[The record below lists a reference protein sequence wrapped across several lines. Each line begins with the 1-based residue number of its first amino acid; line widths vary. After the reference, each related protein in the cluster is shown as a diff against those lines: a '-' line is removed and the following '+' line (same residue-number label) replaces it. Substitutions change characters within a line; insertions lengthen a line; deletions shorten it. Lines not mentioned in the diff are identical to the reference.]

1 MENKT
6 YWVCLGYFYTS
17 VFSKALLFTPYC
29 GVVSLFLLLKESKLL
44 CATVESGVS
53 WGVKSPFH
61 PWEVILIYNYKSILS
76 AGGCSSTFLQ
86 SIVVQCWHR
95 HYFSMEIVLFCTWET
110 DREAVHAHH
119 EEFVTGESFISQTY
133 CLKLVCVLLWVEW
146 PRPWC

>member
-53 WGVKSPFH
+53 WGVKSLFH

-86 SIVVQCWHR
+86 SIIVQCWQT
-95 HYFSMEIVLFCTWET
+95 LFFYGDTIILYLR